1 MGTAYILFSADV
13 RKITMDENPGVKF
26 GEISRIVA
34 ERWRQMTDSDK
45 SVYAERAKKL
55 NDETEREEARKAAE
69 RANLEQEQERL
80 RKQQALQQPPPSSS
94 PSMAEPGSPGPKM
107 GGSIM
112 PDSTGVVHQTTVRER
127 EGPIFHA
134 VPPRP

>member
-1 MGTAYILFSADV
+1 
-13 RKITMDENPGVKF
+13 
-26 GEISRIVA
+26 
-34 ERWRQMTDSDK
+34 MTDGDK

-55 NDETEREEARKAAE
+55 NDEKEREAAE

-94 PSMAEPGSPGPKM
+94 PSMAGPGSPGPKM

-127 EGPIFHA
+127 EGPIFHT
-134 VPPRP
+134 VPPRPQRLLHSEAYIKYIEGL